1 MLSAIVNSGFSITG
15 TWPVRTESPGRSVAQ
30 GTNALASSIVLVC
43 RKRRKDTLQTTRRN
57 MITILRR
64 ELRPALKKLQDSNI
78 APVDFA
84 QSAIG
89 PGMAVYSRYQKVL
102 EGDGTPMSVRS
113 ALQIINEE
121 IDLYFNEQDGELDTE
136 SRM

>member
-64 ELRPALKKLQDSNI
+64 ELRPALKNSKIVILLLLILLNQ
-78 APVDFA
+78 P
-84 QSAIG
+84 
-89 PGMAVYSRYQKVL
+89 
-102 EGDGTPMSVRS
+102 
-113 ALQIINEE
+113 
-121 IDLYFNEQDGELDTE
+121 LDQVWQFILDIKKF
-136 SRM
+136 